1 MPISHKKTLSSSYY
15 DAGSFSSI
23 ASQATLTEN
32 TQSSSSHQTINR
44 LTREQT
50 SESVAVPP
58 AVAAIGPAMDAPLPF
73 TPSLWRANTI
83 NSRPMNNAPDLER
96 GPSIK
101 SNYLN
106 KIDRIASIRSAS
118 NNHNSAAAHHTDL
131 KRDNSIATAIS
142 MRRADIMVSRDN
154 PQHLH
159 QHRISSIRNDDEDVN
174 IHADMMNDGHDH
186 CSIHATACIKDEL
199 LYEKKKSI
207 IILLGRLLLKCGC
220 PCHRVDETLQHTS
233 KLLELDAS
241 FSFLP
246 DSVLI
251 TFTDGEETQ
260 SIMVKAPQGF
270 DNGKIAKIND
280 IMNFFQRGQVD
291 LDRCLV
297 LLHDVATA
305 PPTCGVWST
314 VLFFTLSSFTA
325 SAMMFGGTWID
336 AAISGSL
343 GLLVAILYI
352 LSAHFPIYARVFE
365 ISVSVVV
372 AIVTRALHNYCCF
385 TSVVLPSILILL
397 PGYTM
402 TVGVVSDVHVYMS
415 LYLLSFYIL

>member
-1 MPISHKKTLSSSYY
+1 MPISHKKNLSSSYY

-23 ASQATLTEN
+23 ASQATLTELPIRSN
-32 TQSSSSHQTINR
+32 SNQTINR
-44 LTREQT
+44 LTRQQT
-50 SESVAVPP
+50 NESVAVPP

-73 TPSLWRANTI
+73 RPSLWRANTI
-83 NSRPMNNAPDLER
+83 TTRSLNNTPDLER
-96 GPSIK
+96 DASIK
-101 SNYLN
+101 SNYFN
-106 KIDRIASIRSAS
+106 KIDRVCSNTS
-118 NNHNSAAAHHTDL
+118 NNHNSTTSGYHTDL

-159 QHRISSIRNDDEDVN
+159 QHRISGVRNDDEETT
-174 IHADMMNDGHDH
+174 IHDNPDQH
-186 CSIHATACIKDEL
+186 SIHAVPCIKDEL

-251 TFTDGEETQ
+251 TFIDGDETQ
-260 SIMVKAPQGF
+260 SIMVKSPQGF

-280 IMNFFQRGQVD
+280 IMNFFQRGEID

-297 LLHDVATA
+297 LLHDVATS

-336 AAISGSL
+336 AIISGSL
-343 GLLVAILYI
+343 GLMVAILYL

-365 ISVSVVV
+365 ISASVAV
-372 AIVTRALHNYCCF
+372 AIITRALHNYCCF
-385 TSVVLPSILILL
+385 TSVVLSSILILL

-402 TVGVVSDVHVYMS
+402 TVGVVSFFFS
-415 LYLLSFYIL
+415 LLINSHIYWFF